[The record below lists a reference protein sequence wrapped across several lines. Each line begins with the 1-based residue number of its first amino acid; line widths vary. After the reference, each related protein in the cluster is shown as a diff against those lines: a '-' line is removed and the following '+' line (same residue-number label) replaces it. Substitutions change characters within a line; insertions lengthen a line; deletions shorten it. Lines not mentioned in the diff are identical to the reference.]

1 MCPHSISNC
10 SSCNTTDSTTAD
22 HDMEKST
29 IAEFYRDRSVFITG
43 ATGFLGKVLVEK
55 LLRSCPAI
63 KTLYLLMRPKSGKD
77 IRIRLQEFTE
87 NSIFNDVRLK
97 NGSTLNKL
105 VVVEGDVTL
114 PELGLSATDLKLV
127 CDHVSVV
134 FNCAAS
140 VRFDEDLRTAVNMNV
155 RGPQRVLKICKQMLH
170 HEALV
175 HVSTAYNNLDRNN
188 LEEKIYPTSISP
200 ETLMEIVETLKD
212 DALKNATKTLMGKC
226 PNTYSYTKAF
236 AEMLL
241 QQEHGRIP
249 VAIIRPSIVTA
260 AMKEPIPG
268 WIDNRNGPTGLLA
281 GASAGLLR
289 VTRVDENLVGDI
301 IPVDFSTNLMIAAGW
316 HTAISKPQEIVM
328 YSCSTSHQNPITWK
342 QFRLYATEALMAN
355 PTKDMLWYPNFTC
368 QSNYISH
375 ECIALFLHYIPAY
388 ILDFIARILGKPQ
401 RMVRF
406 YDKAHK
412 AIDTLSFYLLN
423 SWRFVCV
430 NTIRLSDQLSAI
442 DRSTFY
448 FDVREINW
456 PEYITNY
463 VLGTR
468 RFILKDDYSTLP
480 IAKRNLKRLF
490 WAHNVLKVV
499 QAALLCF
506 IFYTMSHLFFNR
518 P

>member
-1 MCPHSISNC
+1 MCPHSVLACASYDATNR
-10 SSCNTTDSTTAD
+10 TATGQE
-22 HDMEKST
+22 MEKST
-29 IAEFYRDRSVFITG
+29 IAEFYRNRSVFITG

-55 LLRSCPAI
+55 LLRSCPDI

-77 IRIRLQEFTE
+77 ICIRLQEFIQNPIFDEVRRT
-87 NSIFNDVRLK
+87 NST
-97 NGSTLNKL
+97 TLNKL
-105 VVVEGDVTL
+105 IVLEGDVTL
-114 PELGLSATDLKLV
+114 PELGLSAADLKLV

-140 VRFDEDLRTAVNMNV
+140 VRFDEDLKTAVNMNV
-155 RGPQRVLKICKQMLH
+155 RGPQRVLKICKQMSQ
-170 HEALV
+170 HEVLV
-175 HVSTAYNNLDRNN
+175 HVSTTYNNLDKNN
-188 LEEKIYPTSISP
+188 LEEKIYPTSIPP
-200 ETLMEIVETLKD
+200 ETLIEIVETLED
-212 DALKNATKTLMGKC
+212 DALKNAAKTLMGKC

-236 AEMLL
+236 AEKLL

-260 AMKEPIPG
+260 ALKEPIPG
-268 WIDNRNGPTGLLA
+268 WIDNRNGPTGLIA

-289 VTRVDENLVGDI
+289 VTRVNEDLVGDI

-316 HTAISKPQEIVM
+316 HTAITKPQEIVT

-388 ILDFIARILGKPQ
+388 TLDFIARILGKPQ
-401 RMVRF
+401 RLVRF

-423 SWRFVCV
+423 SWCFVSV

-456 PEYITNY
+456 PQYITDY
-463 VLGTR
+463 VLGIR

-480 IAKRNLKRLF
+480 VAKRNLKRLF
-490 WAHNVLKVV
+490 WAHNVLKVI

-506 IFYTMSHLFFNR
+506 IFYTMSHLFFNS